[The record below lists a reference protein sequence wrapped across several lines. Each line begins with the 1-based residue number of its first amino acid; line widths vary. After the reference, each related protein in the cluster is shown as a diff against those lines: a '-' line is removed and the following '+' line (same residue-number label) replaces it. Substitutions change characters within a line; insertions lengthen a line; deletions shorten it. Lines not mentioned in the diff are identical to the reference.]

1 MTNLEKNARTYRLPE
16 TTTPENLA
24 CSWSCTVNFGDKVLL
39 AGYYYSGRN
48 QNSYFGAVYE
58 HLDDDLSCEGTIG
71 LAAASEV
78 AFEDDGHAIAWAMT
92 QA

>member
-1 MTNLEKNARTYRLPE
+1 MTNLEKSARTYRLPE

-48 QNSYFGAVYE
+48 ENSYFGAIYE
-58 HLDDDLSCEGTIG
+58 YTTADHTCEGEIRLTAVSEEYFKDNG
-71 LAAASEV
+71 TAAM
-78 AFEDDGHAIAWAMT
+78 WAMNN
-92 QA
+92 